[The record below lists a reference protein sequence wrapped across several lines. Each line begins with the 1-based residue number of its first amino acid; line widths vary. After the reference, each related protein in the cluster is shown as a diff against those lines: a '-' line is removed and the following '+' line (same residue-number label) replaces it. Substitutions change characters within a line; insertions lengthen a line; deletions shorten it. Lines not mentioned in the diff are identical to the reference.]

1 MAEADQG
8 LPAGTRGGPAWLGTG
23 PAFGTG
29 TPFGGAWLRNLPT
42 EPLPLGKAFGGTGKP
57 EPDEAGGAALAAATA
72 ALAAALAAA
81 TIVAALAA
89 ATIVAALAAATI
101 SAALALPA
109 RSPRLPARGVGI
121 LPGLRKMLQQAA

>member
-42 EPLPLGKAFGGTGKP
+42 EPLPLGKAFAGTGKP

-89 ATIVAALAAATI
+89 ATRC
-101 SAALALPA
+101 AALALPA